1 MEIYVDE
8 FALTPKRF
16 IAGTKGS
23 YGFCTMCFRFGAGWD
38 GLAKKVTFYPLDG
51 SDPVYLIVT
60 DGKVE
65 IPQEIMRCA
74 GVNRYVISGC
84 KNEDV
89 LISITGEID
98 VLDSLSPDGV
108 PAREPTPT
116 QMEQVMT
123 MMQRAVDVAQSV
135 RDDADNGVFDGDSGE
150 DFDLAIVDG
159 VLCAV
164 FEEKEEK

>member
-23 YGFCTMCFRFGAGWD
+23 YGFCTMCFRFGSEWD

-51 SDPVYLIVT
+51 GDPVYLIVS
-60 DGKVE
+60 DDKVE

-74 GVNRYVISGC
+74 GVNRYVVSGC

-108 PAREPTPT
+108 NAEDPTPT

-135 RDDADNGVFDGDSGE
+135 RNDADEGAFSGE
-150 DFDLAIVDG
+150 KG
-159 VLCAV
+159 
-164 FEEKEEK
+164 EQGEKGLL